1 MPLMAALTDVY
12 WGPVSPVFSSEH
24 AISTTVNPVSGS
36 AGVACRAWLAW
47 RGCMLVPQQA
57 GYRLARWFFLGA
69 RCASLASQ
77 CLPTCQRRGP
87 GLTRPHFSLIG
98 GQKARRLQRGIEP
111 HCSRQGSL
119 ALPFVVVVVDPLR
132 RVDSFRARI
141 RQENAR
147 DEPLQALS
155 LQGFEGDVRRPSLCA
170 IRAQKR
176 RALCLLTG
184 CRLAG

>member
-1 MPLMAALTDVY
+1 MPLMAALTGVN
-12 WGPVSPVFSSEH
+12 WRPVSPVFSSWH
-24 AISTTVNPVSGS
+24 DISTTVNPVSGS

-57 GYRLARWFFLGA
+57 GYRLARWFSGA
-69 RCASLASQ
+69 RYASLASQ

-87 GLTRPHFSLIG
+87 GLIRPHFSLIG

-132 RVDSFRARI
+132 RVDSFRARF
-141 RQENAR
+141 RRENAR

-176 RALCLLTG
+176 RALRLLTD